1 MSFMYS
7 ADGRS
12 RWPWVIGAL
21 VLAVL
26 IAAAIVWGT
35 SRGAGGKPIA
45 SGTPT
50 ATSTPTPSSTTDSGA
65 SDGGDG
71 AAPTGCLGGPNY
83 DAASV
88 LTAQKDAPNSDFGA
102 VEVAAAFYR
111 FSFQYP
117 YPSVG
122 EQQTVAGKLRASGA
136 PASYWKPYTAAQ
148 AGNNPTQGVLPA
160 GTSFTMSTVNGLWR
174 VQDGGNGQLIV
185 DLAEGY
191 VVNGSLSP
199 TKVGVGGFYMK
210 WENGG
215 WHIIDSHVVDQ
226 QKLAAGGTHF
236 TAGC

>member
-7 ADGRS
+7 TDGRS

-35 SRGAGGKPIA
+35 SRSAGGKPTA

-50 ATSTPTPSSTTDSGA
+50 ATSTPTPTDTTDSGA
-65 SDGGDG
+65 SDGEAG

-88 LTAQKDAPNSDFGA
+88 LTAQKDAPNTDFGA
-102 VEVAAAFYR
+102 VEVAAAFDR
-111 FSFQYP
+111 FTAQYP
-117 YPSVG
+117 YPSTSA
-122 EQQTVAGKLRASGA
+122 QQEVSAALRSSSS
-136 PASYWKPYTAAQ
+136 PSSYWEPYTEQ
-148 AGNNPTQGVLPA
+148 SVGNNPTQGTLPA
-160 GTSFTMSTVNGLWR
+160 GTHFTVSTVNGLWR
-174 VQDGGNGQLIV
+174 VQDGGNGELIV
-185 DLAEGY
+185 DMAAGY

-199 TKVGVGGFYMK
+199 TKGNVSGFYMK
-210 WENGG
+210 WEKGAWRIVEGHN
-215 WHIIDSHVVDQ
+215 VDQ
-226 QKLAAGGTHF
+226 NSLAAGGTHF